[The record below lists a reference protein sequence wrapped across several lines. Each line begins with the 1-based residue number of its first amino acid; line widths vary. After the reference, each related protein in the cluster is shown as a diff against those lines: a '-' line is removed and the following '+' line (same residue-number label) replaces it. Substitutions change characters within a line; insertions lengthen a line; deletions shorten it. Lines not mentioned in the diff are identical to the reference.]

1 MRNQFK
7 QEVDDEIVSETRPSA
22 EQIEL
27 PKNFFTLLLSEGI
40 ISTQAATNMLP
51 FIVFIAFLAMLYIG
65 NHHHVESSIR
75 KIDKLNKEVA
85 ELGWDY
91 KTLKAELM
99 LKSTQS
105 EVSKKTD
112 SLGLK
117 EPAYPPRVI
126 ESDLTE

>member
-7 QEVDDEIVSETRPSA
+7 QKVDEEIVSETRPAA

-51 FIVFIAFLAMLYIG
+51 FIVFMAFLAMIYIG
-65 NHHHVESSIR
+65 NHHHVENSIR